1 MKIYIQNSFARLSL
15 IVIVTLLMIGMLVP
29 TAPDR
34 TAYGFNQDLD
44 KLNRFVQT
52 SAAASAAAAK
62 AFREGRDLI
71 EDENWVRA
79 AERFNGFVSDY
90 PKDKNADAAL
100 YWLAFALKKQSK
112 FREADQKLERLT
124 REFSG
129 SSWTDDA
136 RAMRIEIAPQTGNS
150 GVVADAITKDNEEIK
165 IIALQSLFQ
174 GNSERASEYVND
186 ILKPNSTAGRRLKE
200 TAVVLLAQHGGRAA
214 LPVLIDIARNG
225 TDAKL
230 RRTAIFWIGQSGD
243 ESAFDLLKEL
253 AGRAEN
259 EEVSKTALHAISQ
272 HGSAR
277 AGAYLSE
284 VARTAQS
291 PKVRREAIFW
301 LSQKA
306 GESAVDELMS
316 IYGADQDIEVKKQ
329 VLFALSQIGGQ
340 RAEAKLLEVARTGDN
355 VETRKQAIFW
365 LGQRGG
371 PQAIEML
378 IGLYDAE
385 KSDQIKE
392 QLLFVMGQSG
402 QKPALRKLIEAARGD
417 ASVGIRKKAIFWLG
431 QSRDPEAMKF
441 LEDLLK

>member
-1 MKIYIQNSFARLSL
+1 MKSYIQNSLARLSL
-15 IVIVTLLMIGMLVP
+15 ITVATLIVVSLL
-29 TAPDR
+29 APPAGNR
-34 TAYGFNQDLD
+34 VAYGFDQDLE

-52 SAAASAAAAK
+52 SASSGVATK

-79 AERFNGFVSDY
+79 AERFSGFVSDY
-90 PKDKNADAAL
+90 PKDKNVDAAL
-100 YWLAFALKKQSK
+100 YWLAFALKKQTK
-112 FREADQKLERLT
+112 FREANEKLEQLT
-124 REFSG
+124 REFPR

-136 RAMRIEIAPQTGNS
+136 RAMRIEIAPQLGNRQ
-150 GVVADAITKDNEEIK
+150 VVTEAINKDNEEIK

-186 ILKPNSTAGRRLKE
+186 ILKPNSTASRRLKE

-225 TDAKL
+225 TDVKL

-253 AGRAEN
+253 ASRAEN
-259 EEVSKTALHAISQ
+259 EEVYKTALHAISQ
-272 HGSAR
+272 HGSQR

-284 VARTAQS
+284 VARTAAS

-306 GESAVDELMS
+306 GESAVDELMN

-329 VLFALSQIGGQ
+329 VLFALSQIGGA

-371 PQAIEML
+371 PQTIETL
-378 IGLYDAE
+378 IQLYDAE
-385 KSDQIKE
+385 KEGKVKE

-402 QKPALRKLIEAARGD
+402 QKSALQKLMQAARSD
-417 ASVGIRKKAIFWLG
+417 ASVEMRKKAIFWLG